1 MKVRAAGDARSAG
14 SHTVIELQN
23 TGHEVLAIGKSVSMI
38 EDGTRDVG
46 VLTQITASLVVVPL
60 QLRG

>member
-1 MKVRAAGDARSAG
+1 MKIRAAGDARSAG
-14 SHTVIELQN
+14 PYTVIELQN
-23 TGHEVLAIGKSVSMI
+23 TGHEVLAIGKFVSMI

-46 VLTQITASLVVVPL
+46 VLTQITASLVGVPL